1 MMADH
6 LIDTGDI
13 AADLGL
19 GRDYVTRKVV
29 KRPDFPGPLLVLSR
43 KTVKWSSAQYE
54 TWKVNHYFRV
64 SAQSR

>member
-1 MMADH
+1 MD

-19 GRDYVTRKVV
+19 ERDYVTRKVV
-29 KRPDFPGPLLVLSR
+29 KRPDFPFPLLVLSR
-43 KTVKWSSAQYE
+43 KTVKWSREAYE
-54 TWKVNHYFRV
+54 AWKANHYLRA

>member
-19 GRDYVTRKVV
+19 VV